1 MQGSFGDHQ
10 SINEQMILEEDKES
24 DDEEISPGTLKKLR
38 SKKRELTL
46 ELLDP
51 SIIHDDEE
59 SVRDINESDQSM
71 LRIS

>member
-1 MQGSFGDHQ
+1 
-10 SINEQMILEEDKES
+10 MILEEDKES

>member
-1 MQGSFGDHQ
+1 MQGSFGVHQ